1 MRNRN
6 VIEAEISKLQ
16 AELADVKE
24 YECARDSAIHILK
37 NLGWTRKYGKWVKPV
52 AKCGSVGMQTFDADK
67 MTHIKAGDFC
77 SSTETSSLW
86 YVRKVVDNICWC
98 SHVNRIAPFG
108 TSVTNNNVGIPAKN
122 LKVIDASEYMGYRKS
137 TS

>member
-24 YECARDSAIHILK
+24 YECARDSAVHILK

-52 AKCGSVGMQTFDADK
+52 NRPDLKVFDKDT

-77 SSTETSSLW
+77 ASTETSSLW
-86 YVRKVVDNICWC
+86 YVRTVAGNICWC
-98 SHVNRIAPFG
+98 SRVSRIAPNG
-108 TSVTNNNVGIPAKN
+108 TLVTSNNVGIKAEN
-122 LKVIDASEYMGYRKS
+122 LKVINVKDYMGYTHR
-137 TS
+137 

>member
-24 YECARDSAIHILK
+24 YECARDSAVHILK
-37 NLGWTRKYGKWVKPV
+37 NLGWTRSRGQWVKP
-52 AKCGSVGMQTFDADK
+52 AKANTKLFDKDT

-77 SSTETSSLW
+77 ASTETSSLW
-86 YVRKVVDNICWC
+86 YVRTVAGNICWC
-98 SHVNRIAPFG
+98 SRVSRIAPNG
-108 TSVTNNNVGIPAKN
+108 TLVTSNNVGIKAEN
-122 LKVIDASEYMGYRKS
+122 LKVINAKDYMGYTHR
-137 TS
+137 

>member
-6 VIEAEISKLQ
+6 VIEAEIAKLE

-52 AKCGSVGMQTFDADK
+52 NRPDLKVFDKDT
-67 MTHIKAGDFC
+67 MTRIKAGDFC
-77 SSTETSSLW
+77 LSTETSSLW
-86 YVRKVVDNICWC
+86 YVRKVVANICFC
-98 SHVNRIAPFG
+98 SRVNRIAPFG

-122 LKVIDASEYMGYRKS
+122 LKVIDARKYMGYVHK
-137 TS
+137 